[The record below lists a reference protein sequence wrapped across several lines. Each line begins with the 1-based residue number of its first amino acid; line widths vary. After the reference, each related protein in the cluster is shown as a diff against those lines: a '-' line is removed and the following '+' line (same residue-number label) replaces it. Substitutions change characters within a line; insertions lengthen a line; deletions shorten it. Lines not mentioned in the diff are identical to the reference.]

1 LIKFY
6 LLLFIL
12 NDVVLLFGRA
22 ALMIAIDA
30 IDRSAGA
37 RLEGDP
43 GVLSAFTA
51 FDGEELSGS
60 GRRKGRRSFL
70 NRFLWSFGGAGN
82 PAGGTALGRM
92 VMALGLEGRLFF
104 HSENI
109 GGFTIEAD

>member
-1 LIKFY
+1 
-6 LLLFIL
+6 
-12 NDVVLLFGRA
+12 
-22 ALMIAIDA
+22 MIAIDA
-30 IDRSAGA
+30 IDRSAGT
-37 RLEGDP
+37 RLEGDL

-51 FDGEELSGS
+51 FDGKELSGG
-60 GRRKGRRSFL
+60 GRGIGRCSFFGRFLRSF
-70 NRFLWSFGGAGN
+70 SGAGN